1 MKNTMINRQVY
12 TQKEVQIIDEN
23 GEIRVSKLKLPKCT
37 ETVDYNWEKVFMDN
51 FLGVV
56 LALCGKKQTQI
67 TFYLIKQKNND
78 NKVNTTQNEI
88 ARACNASIQTVS
100 KTITILKKQN
110 FLKYRNGIYF
120 INPNMLF
127 YGNHSKRKQLLAEF
141 SNF

>member
-1 MKNTMINRQVY
+1 MINRQVY

-23 GEIRVSKLKLPKCT
+23 GEVRVSKLKLPKCT

-78 NKVNTTQNEI
+78 NKVNTTQNDI

-100 KTITILKKQN
+100 KTITILKRQKDM
-110 FLKYRNGIYF
+110 LKLIDNK
-120 INPNMLF
+120 LDLDVWKEL
-127 YGNHSKRKQLLAEF
+127 NHNRIVEDTKKCL
-141 SNF
+141 

>member
-1 MKNTMINRQVY
+1 MILLKNTMINRQVY

-23 GEIRVSKLKLPKCT
+23 GEVRVSKLKLPKCT

-78 NKVNTTQNEI
+78 NKVNTTQNDI

-100 KTITILKKQN
+100 KTITILKRQKEM
-110 FLKYRNGIYF
+110 LKLIDNK
-120 INPNMLF
+120 LDLDVWKEL
-127 YGNHSKRKQLLAEF
+127 NHNRIVEDTKKCL
-141 SNF
+141 